1 MQRDVRKLAGRG
13 WFVDVQ
19 PAYEQAPNGR
29 IVIFKVVERPVVRYV
44 EYLGNYGLRTKKLA
58 KETDLKVGGPVD
70 PYAVQE
76 ARRRLVDLYHRNG
89 FNNAQVSILEG
100 DKPTD
105 HGIVFVINEG
115 TGPKNL
121 EGRVRRQRVRQQPAG
136 SRPRSIPSRRSR
148 TSSKATSIA
157 NKSTPTST
165 SSPLTTARSATSTP
179 RSAGSSSSTKRTNG

>member
-1 MQRDVRKLAGRG
+1 M
-13 WFVDVQ
+13 
-19 PAYEQAPNGR
+19 
-29 IVIFKVVERPVVRYV
+29 IFKVVERPVVRYV
-44 EYLGNYGLRTKKLA
+44 EYLGNYGIRTKKLA

-89 FNNAQVSILEG
+89 YNNVQISILEG

-115 TGPKNL
+115 TAQKIWKVEFVGN
-121 EGRVRRQRVRQQPAG
+121 EFVSS
-136 SRPRSIPSRRSR
+136 SRLKTKIDSKPPIAD

-165 SSPLTTARSATSTP
+165 SSPPTTARSATSMP
-179 RSAGSSSSTKRTNG
+179 RSAASSSSTKRTSGSRFGS